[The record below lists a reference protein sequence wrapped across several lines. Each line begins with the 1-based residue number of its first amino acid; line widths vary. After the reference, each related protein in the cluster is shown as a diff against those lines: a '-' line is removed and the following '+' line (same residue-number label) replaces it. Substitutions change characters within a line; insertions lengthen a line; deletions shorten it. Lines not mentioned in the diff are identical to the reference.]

1 MGRYAKFFLAVIAT
15 IISGVVVS
23 MSGDEIISNVEWINI
38 AISGVGAC
46 AVFAAPNVPGA
57 MYTKSILAVL
67 TACLTLIA
75 SFISDGLSTSE
86 WLQVA
91 IAGMGALGVW
101 AVPNSTNEAM
111 SASRV

>member
-1 MGRYAKFFLAVIAT
+1 MGRYAKFILAVMAT
-15 IISGVVVS
+15 IISGIVVS
-23 MSGDEIISNVEWINI
+23 LTGDEEITTVEWVNI
-38 AISGVGAC
+38 SISGVGAC

-75 SFISDGLSTSE
+75 SFISDGLTTSE

-91 IAGMGALGVW
+91 IAGMGAVGVW

-111 SASRV
+111 SAKGR